1 MSRIRGRVRRAINE
15 LAIASLERFTES
27 GRARLRDERGQTT
40 AEYALVLLGAAGIAL
55 LLLGWAT
62 QSGAVGT
69 LFDAVLG
76 GVIGKV
82 K

>member
-1 MSRIRGRVRRAINE
+1 MNRFRR
-15 LAIASLERFTES
+15 RFRS
-27 GRARLRDERGQTT
+27 ERGQTT

-62 QSGAVGT
+62 QSGAIGT
-69 LFDAVLG
+69 LFDVVLD